1 MAKQKQKRGIKLK
14 VNQDNYNINVLKY
27 ENIDKDLRIWIGN
40 EKDGYDHIL
49 IIPKTKSVIYQDKVI
64 TKQDKVEEIP
74 GFEGTLKSLGE
85 L

>member
-74 GFEGTLKSLGE
+74 GFEGTLKSLGV

>member
-1 MAKQKQKRGIKLK
+1 MK